1 MCMAID
7 DYLLI
12 TGEGVPVCEAHVQP
26 YIDDPLTPAT
36 TDEYAAWLSS
46 HGAPMRCQRCVGVDD
61 DAERDHVVA
70 DFLGANRCSWGDRN
84 RDGDQAPL
92 DPFRAFAAYLSHP
105 SHRGD
110 TSVG

>member
-1 MCMAID
+1 MAID

-46 HGAPMRCQRCVGVDD
+46 HGAPMRCQRCV
-61 DAERDHVVA
+61 
-70 DFLGANRCSWGDRN
+70 
-84 RDGDQAPL
+84 
-92 DPFRAFAAYLSHP
+92 
-105 SHRGD
+105 
-110 TSVG
+110 